1 MSYARPTK
9 NIGSTSTSSCCRAS
23 WAFDEVWE
31 AWEEVERGDNL
42 NTQVDWFTITA
53 ALRRESE
60 IASYSDAERDRMFL
74 LHLVSGLHPPLNVV
88 ETVIAANP
96 SALLSQSS
104 NGGLTP
110 LMIACG
116 RNASR
121 RVVRLLISK
130 DRKALD
136 LRDSSGYAAVH
147 WACRENASHEVMKQV
162 LWNDPDQAW
171 RVVQKPVVVGA
182 PYIAQ
187 HHVGGMSQSPLEI
200 LYQSNASVTGESSS
214 EWDRNQWKKLTYLLW
229 ARHYGSINARSE
241 HSFSVLHAALALKCP
256 TEVVDTAIRLNCRDV
271 AGIRDVHGN
280 LPLHYAVQSFMVTGA
295 HISQLIAAFPHAAMS
310 KDGKGRLPLHEALK
324 SGKAWHGGVSTIYE
338 NCPDVASKDEETSLP
353 SALLAASYS
362 DLDATFSL
370 LRGYPQVATSN
381 YCCNR

>member
-9 NIGSTSTSSCCRAS
+9 NIGSTSKSSSCRAS

-31 AWEEVERGDNL
+31 AWEELERGDQL

-60 IASYSDAERDRMFL
+60 IASYSDAERDRMLL
-74 LHLVSGLHPPLNVV
+74 LHLVAGLHPPLNVV
-88 ETVIAANP
+88 EAVIAANP
-96 SALLSQSS
+96 SALSSQSANS
-104 NGGLTP
+104 GLTP

-121 RVVRLLISK
+121 RVVRLLINK

-136 LRDSSGYAAVH
+136 LRDSSGYAAIH

-171 RVVQKPVVVGA
+171 RMVQKPVVVGA
-182 PYIAQ
+182 PYIPQ
-187 HHVGGMSQSPLEI
+187 HHVGGMSLSPLEI
-200 LYQSNASVTGESSS
+200 LYQINASSTGQSSL

-229 ARHYGSINARSE
+229 ARHYGSMNARSE

-256 TEVVDTAIRLNCRDV
+256 TEVVDTAIRLHCRDV

-280 LPLHYAVQSFMVTGA
+280 LPLHYAVQSFMVTAA
-295 HISQLIAAFPHAAMS
+295 HISQLIAAFPHAAMA
-310 KDGKGRLPLHEALK
+310 KDDKGRLPLHEALK
-324 SGKAWHGGVSTIYE
+324 YGKAWHGGVSTIYE
-338 NCPDVASKDEETSLP
+338 NFPDVASKDEETSLP
-353 SALLAASYS
+353 PAFLAASYS

-370 LRGYPQVATSN
+370 LREYPQVATTN
-381 YCCNR
+381 YCR

>member
-1 MSYARPTK
+1 MKTMNQGMNDDGRKGRTRRSSSYR
-9 NIGSTSTSSCCRAS
+9 ST
-23 WAFDEVWE
+23 WAFDTVWD
-31 AWEEVERGDNL
+31 AWEELEREDKT
-42 NTQVDWFTITA
+42 NTEVDWFTITA

-60 IASYSDAERDRMFL
+60 IACYSDAERDQMLL
-74 LHLVSGLHPPLNVV
+74 LHLVAGLQPPLNVV
-88 ETVIAANP
+88 EAVIAANP
-96 SALLSQSS
+96 SALSSQST

-130 DRKALD
+130 DPKALD
-136 LRDSSGYAAVH
+136 MRDASGYAAIH
-147 WACRENASHEVMKQV
+147 WACREDASHEVLKQL
-162 LWNDPDQAW
+162 LWNDPGQAW
-171 RVVQKPVVVGA
+171 RMVQKPFVPGA

-187 HHVGGMSQSPLEI
+187 DHVGGMSPLDI
-200 LYQSNASVTGESSS
+200 LYQNRSSSTVRSNA

-229 ARHYGSINARSE
+229 VRHYGSMNARSE

-256 TEVVDTAIRLNCRDV
+256 TDVVDTAIRLHCRDV

-280 LPLHYAVQSFMVTGA
+280 LPLHYAVQSWTVTGA
-295 HISQLIAAFPHAAMS
+295 HISQLIEAFPQAVMS

-324 SGKAWHGGVSTIYE
+324 SRKSWHGGVSKIFE
-338 NCPDVASKDEETSLP
+338 MFPCVASKDEETALP
-353 SALLAASYS
+353 PAFLAAAYS

-370 LRGYPQVATSN
+370 LREYPQVATT
-381 YCCNR
+381 

>member
-1 MSYARPTK
+1 MNDDGTE
-9 NIGSTSTSSCCRAS
+9 GSTSKNSSCRS
-23 WAFDEVWE
+23 PWAFDEVWE
-31 AWEEVERGDNL
+31 AWEELERGDKT

-60 IASYSDAERDRMFL
+60 IACYSDAERDRMLL
-74 LHLVSGLHPPLNVV
+74 LHLVAGLHPPLNVV
-88 ETVIAANP
+88 EAVITANP
-96 SALLSQSS
+96 SALSSQSA

-136 LRDSSGYAAVH
+136 LRDATGYAAIH
-147 WACRENASHEVMKQV
+147 WACRENSSHEVMKQV
-162 LWNDPDQAW
+162 LWNDPGQAW
-171 RVVQKPVVVGA
+171 RMVQKPAVLGA
-182 PYIAQ
+182 PHIAQ
-187 HHVGGMSQSPLEI
+187 HHMGGGMSPLDI
-200 LYQSNASVTGESSS
+200 LYQNNASSTGRSSL
-214 EWDRNQWKKLTYLLW
+214 EWDRNQWRKLTYLLW
-229 ARHYGSINARSE
+229 VRHYGSINARSE

-256 TEVVDTAIRLNCRDV
+256 TDVVDTAIRLHCRDV

-280 LPLHYAVQSFMVTGA
+280 LPLHYAVQSWAVTGA

-324 SGKAWHGGVSTIYE
+324 SGKTWHGGVSTIYE
-338 NCPDVASKDEETSLP
+338 NYPAVACKDEETSLP
-353 SALLAASYS
+353 PAFLAASYS

-370 LRGYPQVATSN
+370 LREYPQSLL
-381 YCCNR
+381 